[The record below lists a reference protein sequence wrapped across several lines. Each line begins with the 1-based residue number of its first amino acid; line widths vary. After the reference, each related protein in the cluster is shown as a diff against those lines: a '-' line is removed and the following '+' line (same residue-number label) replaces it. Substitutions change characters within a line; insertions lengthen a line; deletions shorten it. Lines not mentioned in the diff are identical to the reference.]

1 MMLDSTQ
8 LTQRFRARDIASD
21 GAFEVLKSLCA
32 LVSQSQEKYDPRA
45 QELVLRALD
54 QREVF
59 DQYADILNGLARQLG
74 LYPYL
79 VAGNLSI
86 RDALARE
93 FHRPGNVVQQSET
106 DEQLHAK
113 QRTQDEGLVFHRVQ
127 AYVFREIIDGESI
140 ILSAPTSFGKSLI
153 IDALIETGRFANVV
167 IVVPTI
173 ALIDETRRR
182 LSRFRSTHKVITHA
196 SQVLAERNIFV
207 FTQER
212 VVDYPELPDLDL
224 FVLDEFYKLNPTE
237 DRERASTL
245 NHAFY
250 KLTKKAK
257 QFYLLGPNIQRI
269 PEGFPERFR
278 CKFIRTDF
286 STVVTELIPVS
297 TAGQKENEKLIEL
310 CSKLSDATLIF
321 CASPAKARRL
331 VTLLL
336 ESEKIEE
343 CGKSM
348 SQAADWI
355 GQHYHADWT
364 FTKGLRHGIGM
375 HHGRMPRA
383 LAQLAVKGF
392 NEGNLRFLVCTSTLI
407 EGVNTKAKNVII
419 FDNKIAK
426 KKYDYFTFNNI
437 RGRSGRMFQHF
448 VGNVYL
454 FHPEPQEELP
464 FVDIPVFSQ
473 SERNTLESLLIQL
486 DESDLREGSHR
497 RLEPYKKQSTL
508 SIEVMRQNIG
518 IEPQQ
523 QLDLALFL
531 RKHRDT
537 LTKLAWNRYPTYAQL
552 ETLCVLI
559 WKYFIKGNQRIG
571 GANSGKQLAFKLN
584 QLRNLSLSQLI
595 SDEEKNTNSIDE
607 AVECVLDFLRQWP
620 QYRFGR
626 YAMGVNRIQA
636 ALAKEFGVSVADYSF
651 YVSQVENLFS
661 DASLMALDEYGIPF
675 PLAKKLEA
683 NLSSDGKLDGA
694 LENLKALNISTL
706 QLTDFEKEL
715 INDARNYI

>member
-1 MMLDSTQ
+1 MMLDATQ

-32 LVSQSQEKYDPRA
+32 LVSQSQEEYDPRA

-54 QREVF
+54 QRDVF

-79 VAGNLSI
+79 VADNLSI

-93 FHRPGNVVQQSET
+93 FHRPINVVGQNEPEEQRGLTQQTKEN
-106 DEQLHAK
+106 
-113 QRTQDEGLVFHRVQ
+113 GLIFHRVQ
-127 AYVFREIIDGESI
+127 AYIFRELLDGKSI

-153 IDALIETGRFANVV
+153 VDALIESGQFANVV

-196 SQVLAERNIFV
+196 SQVLAERNIFI

-237 DRERASTL
+237 DQDRASTL

-257 QFYLLGPNIQRI
+257 QFYLLGPNIRRI
-269 PEGFPERFR
+269 PEGFPERFQ
-278 CKFIRTDF
+278 CQFFCTDY
-286 STVVTELIPVS
+286 STVVTELIPVNPER
-297 TAGQKENEKLIEL
+297 GKENDQLVEL
-310 CSKLSDATLIF
+310 CKTLSDATLIY
-321 CASPAKARRL
+321 CASPAKARKI
-331 VTLLL
+331 VNLLL
-336 ESEKIEE
+336 KSKQIEN
-343 CGKSM
+343 GKNM
-348 SQAADWI
+348 AEAADWI
-355 GQHYHADWT
+355 SQHYHADWT
-364 FTKGLRHGIGM
+364 FTKGLRYGIGM

-383 LAQLAVKGF
+383 LAQLAVRGF
-392 NEGNLRFLVCTSTLI
+392 NEEKLRFLVCTSTLI

-473 SERNTLESLLIQL
+473 NERNTLESLLIQL
-486 DESDLREGSHR
+486 DDSDLVEGSHR
-497 RLEPYKKQSTL
+497 RLEPYKKQSIL
-508 SIEVMRQNIG
+508 SMEVMRQNIG

-523 QLDLALFL
+523 QLELALFL
-531 RKHRDT
+531 RKHQDN

-552 ETLCVLI
+552 ETLCMLI
-559 WKYFIKGNQRIG
+559 WEYFINGNQRIG
-571 GANSGKQLAFKLN
+571 GVNSGKQLAFKLN
-584 QLRNLSLSQLI
+584 QIRKSSLSQLI

-607 AVECVLDFLRQWP
+607 AVEGVLDFIRQWP

-626 YAMGVNRIQA
+626 YAMGVNRIQEV
-636 ALAKEFGVSVADYSF
+636 LAKELDVSVADYSF
-651 YVSQVENLFS
+651 YVSQVENFFS

-683 NLSSDGKLDGA
+683 NLSSDGNLDGA
-694 LENLKALNISTL
+694 LEKLKALNISTL
-706 QLTDFEKEL
+706 QLTNFEKEL
-715 INDARNYI
+715 LEEARSYI